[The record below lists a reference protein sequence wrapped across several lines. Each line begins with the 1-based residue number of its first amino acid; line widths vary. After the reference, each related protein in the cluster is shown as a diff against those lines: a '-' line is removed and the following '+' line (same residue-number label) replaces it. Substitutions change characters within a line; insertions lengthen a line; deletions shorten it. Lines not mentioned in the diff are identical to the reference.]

1 SKRTYRA
8 VETELQR
15 VGGSGDGISTELQ
28 RCRCMKKI
36 VDRYNDKVPDSSEFA
51 TVENVEEP
59 DENTL
64 KAEVAKLRHVTGRM
78 MGKELEGMN
87 FEELQKLE
95 HKLTEGLLTVKNKKV
110 NRYASLVSYY
120 V

>member
-1 SKRTYRA
+1 
-8 VETELQR
+8 
-15 VGGSGDGISTELQ
+15 
-28 RCRCMKKI
+28 
-36 VDRYNDKVPDSSEFA
+36 
-51 TVENVEEP
+51 
-59 DENTL
+59 
-64 KAEVAKLRHVTGRM
+64 